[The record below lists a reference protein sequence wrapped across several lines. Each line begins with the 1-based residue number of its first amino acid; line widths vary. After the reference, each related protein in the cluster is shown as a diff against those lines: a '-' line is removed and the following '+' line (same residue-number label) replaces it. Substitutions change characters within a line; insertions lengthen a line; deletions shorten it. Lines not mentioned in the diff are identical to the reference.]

1 MNISSNLSISDKTEY
16 LSIVKRIEIDRASI
30 IASIES
36 KRVGLVNLEKRDSIW
51 TIVNFYTDRIYDS
64 SGNLTRKL
72 YDSVS
77 ELSIQRGIKPIDN
90 LEDIIPYMKKD

>member
-1 MNISSNLSISDKTEY
+1 MKIDSRLSIPDRNEY
-16 LSIVKRIEIDRASI
+16 LSIVKRIEIDRASV

-36 KRVGLVNLEKRDSIW
+36 KRVGLVSLAKKDSVW
-51 TIVNFYTDRIYDS
+51 TVINFYTDRTYDS